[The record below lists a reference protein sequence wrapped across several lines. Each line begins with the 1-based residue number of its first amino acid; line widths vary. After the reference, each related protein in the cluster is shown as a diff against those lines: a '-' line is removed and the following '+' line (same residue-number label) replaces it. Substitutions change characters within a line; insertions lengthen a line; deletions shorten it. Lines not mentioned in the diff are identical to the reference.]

1 VTEVVS
7 PYLVAMPVTSKRRHE
22 RAGKRYSDLKAW
34 QACHALVLAIY
45 KKTSCWPEGEKYGLT
60 GQIRRAAVSS
70 AVNIAEGSAKAS
82 RAEFRRYL
90 NISLGSLTEAAC
102 LLELARDLHLL
113 DQSTFCE
120 LEIARDHAGKLTWGL
135 YRSMK

>member
-1 VTEVVS
+1 MPEGVS
-7 PYLVAMPVTSKRRHE
+7 PYLVAMPVTTKRRHE

-34 QACHALVLAIY
+34 QACHALALAIY
-45 KKTSCWPEGEKYGLT
+45 QKTSRWPESEKYGLT
-60 GQIRRAAVSS
+60 GQATRAAVSS

-90 NISLGSLTEAAC
+90 NIALGSLTEVAC

-135 YRSMK
+135 YRSLK

>member
-1 VTEVVS
+1 MSVLENGTPILRRGRHVTPS
-7 PYLVAMPVTSKRRHE
+7 CWLFT
-22 RAGKRYSDLKAW
+22 
-34 QACHALVLAIY
+34 
-45 KKTSCWPEGEKYGLT
+45 KKTSSWPEEEKYGLT

-135 YRSMK
+135 YRSLK

>member
-1 VTEVVS
+1 
-7 PYLVAMPVTSKRRHE
+7 MPVTLKRRHE

-45 KKTSCWPEGEKYGLT
+45 QKTSRWPESERYGIT
-60 GQIRRAAVSS
+60 GQTRRAAVSS
-70 AVNIAEGSAKAS
+70 AVNIVEGSAKSS

-90 NISLGSLTEAAC
+90 NIALGSLTEVAY
-102 LLELARDLHLL
+102 LLELARDLKLL

-135 YRSMK
+135 YRSLK

>member
-1 VTEVVS
+1 
-7 PYLVAMPVTSKRRHE
+7 MPVTSKRRHE

-45 KKTSCWPEGEKYGLT
+45 NKTSSWPEEEKYGLT

-90 NISLGSLTEAAC
+90 NISLGSLTEAAY

-135 YRSMK
+135 YRSLK